1 MRKVRYKRAAAYSSY
16 ARTGARVTN
25 APAPRYVPLS
35 PAGLR
40 FDSGHPAKE
49 SFFIGNAEEVL
60 EALARHSGDCVKLL
74 DLDGHVLR
82 WNSTCEDL
90 YGWNAHEV
98 LGKVL
103 PHIAEENRLHL
114 ISDLRAVAA
123 GDCVVERDGQAM
135 RSDGSRIMLH
145 MVLIPVFD
153 QDGDASAIMS
163 LTRELGA
170 DTRHERHRNDF
181 VEVVSRELRDPLTA
195 VLGFTQLLQHPAI
208 INDEV
213 RRSRTVRALSE
224 RAGQM
229 SALLDDLHVVFEL
242 ERGELELAVEPT
254 NLATAVSDAV
264 SRVHGA
270 EARVVV
276 DFDPRL
282 GPIPADRR
290 RLTQAIASLINN
302 ALRHTPK
309 DASVGVSLYGTA
321 TEVVIEVADTGPG
334 IDTSER
340 DRIFDRFYSGTS
352 TEGGREG
359 LGIGLFLARVIAEA
373 HGGFITVASLPA
385 AGSTFAIRLPR
396 AEAQS
401 GREAAS

>member
-1 MRKVRYKRAAAYSSY
+1 
-16 ARTGARVTN
+16 VTN

-35 PAGLR
+35 ATGIR
-40 FDSGHPAKE
+40 FSSDQSHKE
-49 SFFIGNAEEVL
+49 GFFIGNAEEVL

-90 YGWNAHEV
+90 YGWSAHEV
-98 LGKVL
+98 LGKKL

-114 ISDLRAVAA
+114 ISDLREVAA
-123 GDCVVERDGQAM
+123 GDRVVERDGQAM
-135 RSDGSRIMLH
+135 RSDGSRIMLR

-153 QDGDASAIMS
+153 QDGDAAAIMS
-163 LTRELGA
+163 LTRELGP
-170 DTRHERHRNDF
+170 DTRLERHRNDF

-208 INDEV
+208 INDQE
-213 RRSRTVRALSE
+213 RRSRTVRAIAE

-242 ERGELELAVEPT
+242 ERGELELTVEPT
-254 NLATAVSDAV
+254 DLASAVADAV
-264 SRVHGA
+264 ARVHGA
-270 EARVVV
+270 EQRVVV
-276 DFDPRL
+276 DFEQRL
-282 GPIPADRR
+282 GLIPADRQR
-290 RLTQAIASLINN
+290 VTQAIASLVNN
-302 ALRHTPK
+302 ALRHTPQ
-309 DASVGVSLYGTA
+309 DASIGVSLYSTA
-321 TEVVIEVADTGPG
+321 EEVVIEVADTGPG

-352 TEGGREG
+352 KDGGREG

-396 AEAQS
+396 TAVRSESEATS
-401 GREAAS
+401 

>member
-1 MRKVRYKRAAAYSSY
+1 
-16 ARTGARVTN
+16 VTN
-25 APAPRYVPLS
+25 APSPRYVPLS
-35 PAGLR
+35 TTGVR
-40 FDSGHPAKE
+40 FDSGRPSSE
-49 SFFIGNAEEVL
+49 GFYIGNAEEVL

-74 DLDGHVLR
+74 DLDGHILR

-98 LGKVL
+98 LGMKL

-114 ISDLRAVAA
+114 ISDLREVAA
-123 GDCVVERDGQAM
+123 GDRVVERDGQAV
-135 RSDGSRIMLH
+135 RSDGSRIMLR

-153 QDGDASAIMS
+153 QDGDAAAIMS
-163 LTRELGA
+163 LTRELGP
-170 DTRHERHRNDF
+170 DTRLERHRNDF

-208 INDEV
+208 INDAE
-213 RRSRTVRALSE
+213 RRSKTVRALSE

-229 SALLDDLHVVFEL
+229 SSLLDDLHVIFEL
-242 ERGELELAVEPT
+242 ERGELELTIEPT
-254 NLATAVSDAV
+254 DLASAVTDAV
-264 SRVHGA
+264 ARVHGA

-282 GPIPADRR
+282 GRFPADRR

-302 ALRHTPK
+302 ALRHTPQ

-321 TEVVIEVADTGPG
+321 TEVVVEVADTGPG
-334 IDTSER
+334 IDVSER

-352 TEGGREG
+352 QHGGTEG

-373 HGGFITVASLPA
+373 HGGSITVASLPA

-396 AEAQS
+396 TAARSESEATS
-401 GREAAS
+401 